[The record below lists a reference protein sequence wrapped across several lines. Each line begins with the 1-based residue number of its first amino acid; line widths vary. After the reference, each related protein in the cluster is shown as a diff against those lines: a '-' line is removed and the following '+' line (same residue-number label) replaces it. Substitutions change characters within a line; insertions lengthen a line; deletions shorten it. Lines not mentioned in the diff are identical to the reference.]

1 MRRGSWRARSELGTL
16 LPFGKALYREQAV
29 AVFRLMASLAFVVE
43 FPLIGARAAGHQSLV
58 RYILFGY
65 ALFSLLVAVRVFV
78 VRPVSSLFLVFVHVS
93 DVFWP
98 ALICLFTGCS
108 RSPFILLFTFA
119 VLVAP
124 YRRKSMETLIVAF
137 LSVLIVVGESML
149 AGTPAM
155 ARFHLARSPLEIGPF
170 SIRAAILLVLGGFL
184 AYVAHW
190 SQREQQAY
198 AVRSILGHLRA
209 DVGIQGN
216 LREILPAMAE
226 IFEASRVVLVVQN
239 SSNWRVF
246 EWGASGEDHG
256 PPIYRDVPSSEED
269 RYFWPMPAGAM
280 SIAYSRSRR
289 RRELVALHR
298 DGSRLPVESRFSER
312 VLCGNQPFTTL
323 LTSAMRFGN
332 EWTGRIFLI
341 DPPCAAGR
349 ETCLRLL
356 QQLANEV
363 GPAVYDF
370 YLWQHTSVR
379 VRAVERQRLA
389 RDLHDGVVQSL
400 IATELRFDA
409 LRRQSEQR
417 KVAADTVETLQ
428 SAQGILRAEVL
439 RLRLQIDQLR
449 SSTPRRVLP
458 SLSEMLANFRRETG
472 IQTKFVCDVQEGSI
486 PSNVSGELVRIVEEA
501 LSNVR
506 RHSGARTVDVRLA
519 RRGDAWEVVIQ
530 DDGRGFD
537 FTGRLSLAQL
547 DAAGKGPR
555 VIRERVHQANGDLV
569 LESWPNRGARLKIRL
584 ASTS

>member
-1 MRRGSWRARSELGTL
+1 MLRGSWRARSELGTL

-29 AVFRLMASLAFVVE
+29 AVFRLLASLAFVLE
-43 FPLIGARAAGHQSLV
+43 FPLIGARAAGHESLV

-65 ALFSLLVAVRVFV
+65 AAFSLVVAVRVFI
-78 VRPVSSLFLVFVHVS
+78 VRPLSSVFLVFVHSS

-124 YRRKSMETLIVAF
+124 YRRKSIETLIVA
-137 LSVLIVVGESML
+137 IVSIFVVVSESTL
-149 AGTPAM
+149 AALPAM
-155 ARFHLARSPLEIGPF
+155 ARFHLGTHPLELAPF
-170 SIRAAILLVLGGFL
+170 AIRAAIVLVLGGFL
-184 AYVAHW
+184 AYTAHW
-190 SQREQQAY
+190 SEREQQAY
-198 AVRSILGHLRA
+198 AVRSILSHLRA

-216 LREILPAMAE
+216 LREILPAIVE
-226 IFEASRVVLVVQN
+226 IFEASRVVLVVQ
-239 SSNWRVF
+239 SASTWRVF
-246 EWGASGEDHG
+246 EWGSASND
-256 PPIYRDVPSSEED
+256 PDSPLIRDVPTSEED
-269 RYFWPMPAGAM
+269 TYFWPMPEETTA
-280 SIAYSRSRR
+280 IAWSRSGRR
-289 RRELVALHR
+289 RDLVGLDREGGRIH
-298 DGSRLPVESRFSER
+298 VEPRSAENI
-312 VLCGNQPFTTL
+312 LCGSHPFTTL
-323 LTSAMRFGN
+323 LTCAMRFGN

-379 VRAVERQRLA
+379 VRAVERKRLA

-400 IATELRFDA
+400 IATELRVDA
-409 LRRQSEQR
+409 LRRKSEQR
-417 KVAADTVETLQ
+417 KVSPETVETLE

-439 RLRLQIDQLR
+439 RLRSQIDQLR
-449 SSTPRRVLP
+449 SSMPRPVHP
-458 SLSEMLANFRRETG
+458 SLAEILSNFRHDTG
-472 IQTKFVCDVQEGSI
+472 IETRFACEVQEDAI
-486 PSNVSGELVRIVEEA
+486 PPGISGELVRIVEEA

-519 RRGDAWEVVIQ
+519 RRGNAWEVVIQ
-530 DDGRGFD
+530 DDGCGFD

-555 VIRERVHQANGDLV
+555 VIRERVHLANGDLV
-569 LESWPNRGARLKIRL
+569 LESWPDRGARLKIRL
-584 ASTS
+584 AATS